1 METAYLEKEPSRDEV
16 DAWTGPAL
24 LEFGTPWCGW
34 CRGAQPKIA
43 QALAAHPGV
52 RHVKVEDGSGRR
64 LGRSFGVKLWPTLVF
79 LRDGPRSRAT
89 GATGGRAADRRRA
102 GAGRP
107 SGLASAA
114 AGTALALATVQINT
128 QTRQSSMQ
136 KRRFL
141 QAGVGA
147 GAAALALPSLAQT
160 GSPNVRWRLASS
172 FPKSLDTIYGGAE
185 VLSKRVS
192 AITGGKFQISVHAAG
207 ELMPAFGVVD
217 ALQGGSIECSHTA
230 SYYFVGKNKA
240 FGFETTLPFGLNQR
254 QQNAWLYYGGGED
267 LVRDFMKDFNII
279 SFPGGN
285 TGVQMGGWFKKEIK
299 QTSDLKGLKM
309 RIPGIGGEV
318 MARLG
323 AVPQN
328 IPGGDIYP
336 ALEKGTIDAAEWVG
350 PYDDEKLG
358 FYKIAPHYYYPGWW
372 ESNLVLVLRQHQG
385 LGSAAARVQGGV
397 RGGRGRSQ
405 HRHDGRVRLQEP
417 HGPAQAGGQRRQ
429 AARVPARPDEGGA
442 GRGVRPVRRGIRQE
456 PGVQEAV
463 RARGSSSA
471 AR

>member
-1 METAYLEKEPSRDEV
+1 
-16 DAWTGPAL
+16 
-24 LEFGTPWCGW
+24 
-34 CRGAQPKIA
+34 
-43 QALAAHPGV
+43 
-52 RHVKVEDGSGRR
+52 
-64 LGRSFGVKLWPTLVF
+64 
-79 LRDGPRSRAT
+79 
-89 GATGGRAADRRRA
+89 
-102 GAGRP
+102 
-107 SGLASAA
+107 
-114 AGTALALATVQINT
+114 
-128 QTRQSSMQ
+128 MQ

-147 GAAALALPSLAQT
+147 GAAALSLPSLAQT

-185 VLSKRVS
+185 VLSKRLA
-192 AITGGKFQISVHAAG
+192 AITGGKFQVSVHAAG

-217 ALQGGSIECSHTA
+217 ALQSGSVECSHTA

-254 QQNAWLYYGGGED
+254 QQNAWLYYGGGQQ
-267 LVRDFMKDFNII
+267 LVRDFLKDFNII

-285 TGVQMGGWFKKEIK
+285 TGVQMGGWFKKEIRK
-299 QTSDLKGLKM
+299 TADLKGLKM

-372 ESNLVLVLRQHQG
+372 ESNSSYSFYVNTKAWEALPADYKAAFE
-385 LGSAAARVQGGV
+385 AAAAEANIDMMAEYDFKNPTALRKLVANGV
-397 RGGRGRSQ
+397 KLHAYPQDLLKAAQDAAFDLYAEESDKNPAFRKLYESWGKFRGEVMLWHRFAEHTYSTFVYNNPPKRS
-405 HRHDGRVRLQEP
+405 GK
-417 HGPAQAGGQRRQ
+417 A
-429 AARVPARPDEGGA
+429 
-442 GRGVRPVRRGIRQE
+442 
-456 PGVQEAV
+456 
-463 RARGSSSA
+463 
-471 AR
+471 